1 MKILMVCLGNI
12 CRSPMAEGI
21 MKSKLPGG
29 FKIDS
34 CGTIAMHEG
43 EHPDPRAIKAMAAH
57 GLDISRLR
65 SRPIKLKD
73 LETFDRIYCMDLG
86 NYKDVI
92 SMARNEEERSKIK
105 LLMEA
110 SGLNYASGEV
120 PDPYFG
126 GDEGFEKVYQLLDK
140 ACSNIAIKL
149 VHPPV

>member
-21 MKSKLPGG
+21 LKSKLPAS

-34 CGTIAMHEG
+34 CGTIAMHQG

-57 GLDISRLR
+57 GIDISRLR

-73 LETFDRIYCMDLG
+73 LETFDRIYCMDLS
-86 NYKDVI
+86 NYEDVI
-92 SMARNEEERSKIK
+92 SMSRNPEERSKIK

-110 SGLNYASGEV
+110 AGLNYASGEV

-126 GDEGFEKVYQLLDK
+126 GDKGFEEVYQLLDK
-140 ACSNIAIKL
+140 ACEKIATKL
-149 VHPPV
+149 VHSPV